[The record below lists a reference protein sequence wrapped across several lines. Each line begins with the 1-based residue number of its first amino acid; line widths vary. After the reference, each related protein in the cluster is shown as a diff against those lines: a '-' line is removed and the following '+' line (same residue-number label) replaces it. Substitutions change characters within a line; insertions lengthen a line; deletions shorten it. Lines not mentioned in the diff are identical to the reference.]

1 MKTNYKNTSTVSA
14 IVGVLV
20 KNETSALDAIQ
31 ILEQAKVTYLERSYH
46 VSTYKK
52 GGSSK

>member
-1 MKTNYKNTSTVSA
+1 MKTDYKNTSTVSA

-31 ILEQAKVTYLERSYH
+31 ILEQAKETYLERSYH
-46 VSTYKK
+46 ISTRKK
-52 GGSSK
+52 GGTN